1 MAAEMQ
7 KSPVAE
13 ATGLF
18 FNGYNGMES
27 MKKNSQT
34 PLDLDK

>member
-7 KSPVAE
+7 KKPGGSHRA
-13 ATGLF
+13 F

-27 MKKNSQT
+27 MKKNCQT